1 MDPAMAGD
9 TGIPVLNLDRLE
21 RRYGE
26 QQALAGIS
34 LSVAP
39 GEFFTLLGPSGC
51 GKSTTLRLIGGFE
64 QPSAGRIWLQGRDVT
79 GLPPQRRPVNTVFQQ
94 YALFPHLSVW
104 ENVAFG
110 PRSRG
115 LARAELRQR
124 VGEMLEIVGLS
135 GLAGQRPRQL
145 SGGQQQRVALAR
157 ALVNTP
163 ALLLLDEPLAA
174 LDASL
179 RRTMQSELKR
189 IQREV
194 GVAFLM
200 VSHDQQEVLG
210 MSDRL
215 AVLRA
220 GRIEQIGSPTAIYE
234 RPANAFVAA
243 FVGQANLLAGAD
255 GAGGS
260 ADEAGGSAG
269 GGDLLMIRPERIR
282 LGEMPP
288 QAGELGCEGRVSA
301 ITFEGSHW
309 RVELRSRRAD
319 TITAVLN
326 SAALPEAIR
335 SGASLWAVWDERAC
349 HRLPAAATD
358 TPHPPVTP
366 PR

>member
-1 MDPAMAGD
+1 MNPALANGAG
-9 TGIPVLNLDRLE
+9 TPVLSLDRLE

-26 QQALAGIS
+26 RLALAGIS

-64 QPSAGRIWLQGRDVT
+64 QPSNGRILLQGRDVA
-79 GLPPQRRPVNTVFQQ
+79 GLPPQRRPVNTVFQH

-104 ENVAFG
+104 DNVAFG

-115 LARAELRQR
+115 VATAELRRR

-135 GLAGQRPRQL
+135 GLAGLRPRQL

-189 IQREV
+189 IQQEV

-220 GRIEQIGSPTAIYE
+220 GQIEQIGSPITIYD
-234 RPANAFVAA
+234 RPANAFVAE
-243 FVGQANLLAGAD
+243 FVGQANLLTEGD
-255 GAGGS
+255 GA
-260 ADEAGGSAG
+260 
-269 GGDLLMIRPERIR
+269 LRMVRPERIR
-282 LGEMPP
+282 LGLTPP
-288 QAGELGCEGRVSA
+288 QPGEQGSEGRVSA

-309 RVELRSRRAD
+309 RVELQSRRQGL
-319 TITAVLN
+319 ITAVLN
-326 SAALPEAIR
+326 SATLPEAIR
-335 SGASLWAVWDERAC
+335 SGAQLWAVWDQRAC
-349 HRLPAAATD
+349 HLLPASDAASQ
-358 TPHPPVTP
+358 PSPPLLSC
-366 PR
+366 R

>member
-1 MDPAMAGD
+1 MAGD
-9 TGIPVLNLDRLE
+9 TGIPVLSLDRLE

-64 QPSAGRIWLQGRDVT
+64 QPSAGRIRLQGRDVT
-79 GLPPQRRPVNTVFQQ
+79 ALPPQRRPVNTVFQQ

-104 ENVAFG
+104 DNVAFG

-234 RPANAFVAA
+234 RPANAFVAG
-243 FVGQANLLAGAD
+243 FVGQANLLACAD
-255 GAGGS
+255 G
-260 ADEAGGSAG
+260 AGGSAG

-282 LGEMPP
+282 LGEAPP

-309 RVELRSRRAD
+309 RVELRSRRED

-335 SGASLWAVWDERAC
+335 SGAPLWAVWDERAC
-349 HRLPAAATD
+349 HRLPAAAISTAL
-358 TPHPPVTP
+358 PPLAP